1 MSLADKSSLLFIPS
15 GYIAQK
21 VYSIF
26 PTSGVGDFTFS
37 RSGSATRIAKNG
49 LITTVDSNIPRLEYP
64 LIDGE
69 VVGCPSLI
77 LEPAR
82 TNLITYSEDV
92 SQWINVN
99 TTISQDDVIS
109 PDGTLNADKFE
120 FTGDGSIRPNTSQLT
135 FTNDYCFSVF
145 IKKGNARY
153 VTLWAR
159 FFTTETIIGFD
170 LDTNTSEN
178 GGNIEDFG
186 NDWYRLSINN
196 NVTGDADRTGVFY
209 IFLPNSLGG
218 SNSVSGNNAYVWG
231 AQVEE
236 GSYPTS
242 YIKSNSGS
250 TTTRSAETAN
260 GSGDAATFNDSEGV
274 LMAEISALT
283 EDSGLSRR
291 ITISDGSTNNRVS
304 IELDETEG
312 LIKLF
317 FSGNG
322 TLNQLT
328 KNISDVYTPFKILAS
343 YELNSLKLY
352 INGYKVS
359 QDTSIVLP
367 NGLDDLSFDN
377 GTGASNFYGK
387 TKQIQYYNSALTDSE
402 LEQLTSWT
410 SFTDMAEGQQYSIK

>member
-1 MSLADKSSLLFIPS
+1 MSLADKASLLLIPS

-77 LEPAR
+77 LEPER
-82 TNLITYSEDV
+82 RNLITYSEDV

-109 PDGTLNADKFE
+109 PDGTNNADKFE

-135 FTNDYCFSVF
+135 FTNDYSFSIF

-153 VTLWAR
+153 VTLAAR
-159 FFTTETIIGFD
+159 FFTSPLVVGFD
-170 LDTNTSEN
+170 LDTETSQSGGIIEN
-178 GGNIEDFG
+178 YG
-186 NDWYRLSINN
+186 NDWYKLSLSN

-209 IFLPNSLGG
+209 VYLPNSLGAE
-218 SNSVSGNNAYVWG
+218 SSVSGNNAYVWG

-274 LMAEISALT
+274 LFADVSTIA
-283 EDSGLSRR
+283 DSTYKR
-291 ITISDGSTNNRVS
+291 ITINSGSYHN
-304 IELDETEG
+304 
-312 LIKLF
+312 
-317 FSGNG
+317 
-322 TLNQLT
+322 
-328 KNISDVYTPFKILAS
+328 
-343 YELNSLKLY
+343 
-352 INGYKVS
+352 
-359 QDTSIVLP
+359 SIVLDFHNSNSLISRVYVSGSQVTEMTASGLNIEDINKIAFKYKQNNFSLWA
-367 NGLDDLSFDN
+367 NGIEVGASSSGAIPIGL
-377 GTGASNFYGK
+377 TGASFDLGGDQPFYGK
-387 TKQIQYYNSALTDSE
+387 TKELGYYNSALTDSE

-410 SFTDMAEGQQYSIK
+410 SFTDMAQGQQYSIK